1 MIMSRNGTGNLFS
14 GIRIRARVGRGLA
27 PAIGKAALRMTGQIP
42 ALPEI
47 CGSNKHRKESDKNH
61 PDKNGCNANKPR
73 VPSGQFI
80 TLNNVN

>member
-14 GIRIRARVGRGLA
+14 GIRIRARVGRGLS

-47 CGSNKHRKESDKNH
+47 CGSNKHRKE
-61 PDKNGCNANKPR
+61 PDY
-73 VPSGQFI
+73 VFI
-80 TLNNVN
+80 RLCLGEDSKQS